1 MDVGWAGSDGDDP
14 GQDAEGRVVGD
25 HSREQEYRI

>member
-1 MDVGWAGSDGDDP
+1 MVVGSAGRDGRDP
-14 GQDAEGRVVGD
+14 GQDAEWRVVGD

>member
-1 MDVGWAGSDGDDP
+1 MVVGWPGRDGGDP